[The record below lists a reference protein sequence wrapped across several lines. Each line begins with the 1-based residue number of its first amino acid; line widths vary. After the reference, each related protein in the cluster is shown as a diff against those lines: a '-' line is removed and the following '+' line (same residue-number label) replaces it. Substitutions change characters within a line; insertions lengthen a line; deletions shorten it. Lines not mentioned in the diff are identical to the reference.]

1 MEGGL
6 CGRDRGCPLSQA
18 FNSSREGRPLSST
31 ENLQDHPAESSAEQ
45 AVETATAAAPASDN
59 HTSDADHSGHDHAH
73 EAHPTL
79 NPECTRQVD
88 VEVPAEEVNAAFAQV
103 TRQYR
108 RQARI
113 PGFRAGKVPESVIR
127 RKFADSIRQ
136 DVLEQILPNSFRAA
150 IERQGLQP
158 VSQPQVTSLHLT
170 EGEPMKYQ
178 AAFEV
183 LPPIDI
189 AGYDQ
194 VRVPRPD
201 AELKDEEY
209 EAELSRLRES
219 HAVMETV
226 EEERPLRDGDF
237 ALIKFTGLVQAE
249 AEGEAPKP
257 IEGDDAPVE
266 IGGANTVE
274 AFSEALRGASVGDK
288 KHLDVTYA
296 EDFQEKR
303 LAGKTVSYDV
313 EIKGIR
319 KRILPEMN
327 DEFAKQLGEE
337 DGIEALRSK
346 LREQMTDSKRR
357 HMESEAK
364 DELLTALVERFQ
376 FPVPE
381 SLVQQQVDARLERGL
396 RALAQQG
403 MSTEQMRQLDF
414 GRLREAQ
421 RDSAVSEVKSSLIL
435 DRIAEQENIE
445 VSDDDVTT
453 QVQMLAYQ
461 AREPFETVR
470 KRLTDDGGLARIR
483 EQLRREKTL
492 NQLFERLAA

>member
-1 MEGGL
+1 
-6 CGRDRGCPLSQA
+6 
-18 FNSSREGRPLSST
+18 LSST
-31 ENLQDHPAESSAEQ
+31 ENLQDHPAETSAEH
-45 AVETATAAAPASDN
+45 AVDTATAAAEESASHAPETN
-59 HTSDADHSGHDHAH
+59 ASGHDHSH
-73 EAHPTL
+73 ESRPTL
-79 NPECTRQVD
+79 NPECTRQVE
-88 VEVPAEEVNAAFAQV
+88 VEVSAEEVNQAFERV

-127 RKFADSIRQ
+127 RKFADAIRQ
-136 DVLEQILPNSFRAA
+136 DVLEQILPNSFRHA
-150 IERQGLQP
+150 IAREALQP

-170 EGEPMKYQ
+170 EGQPMKYQ

-189 AGYDQ
+189 SGYDQ
-194 VRVPRPD
+194 IRVPRPE
-201 AELKDEEY
+201 AALKDEEY
-209 EAELSRLRES
+209 DAELSRLRES
-219 HAVMETV
+219 HAIMEPV

-237 ALIKFTGLVQAE
+237 ALIKFTGLIQPG
-249 AEGEAPKP
+249 AEGEEPKP

-274 AFSEALRGASVGDK
+274 AFSEALRGANVGDS
-288 KHLDVTYA
+288 KHLEVTYA

-319 KRILPEMN
+319 RKILPELN
-327 DEFAKQLGEE
+327 DEFAKQLGESE
-337 DGIEALRSK
+337 GIDALRTK
-346 LREQMTDSKRR
+346 LREQMADSKRR

-403 MSTEQMRQLDF
+403 MSTEQMRRLDF
-414 GRLREAQ
+414 DRLREAQ
-421 RDSAVSEVKSSLIL
+421 RDSAISEVKSSLIL

-445 VSDDDVTT
+445 VSDDEVNT

-461 AREPFETVR
+461 AREPYETVR